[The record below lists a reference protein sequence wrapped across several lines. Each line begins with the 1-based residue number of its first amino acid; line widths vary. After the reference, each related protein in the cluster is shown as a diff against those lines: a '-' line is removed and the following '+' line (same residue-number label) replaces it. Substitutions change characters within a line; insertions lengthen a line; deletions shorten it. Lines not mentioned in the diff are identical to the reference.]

1 MIKYPYNLKRGDTIG
16 LTATSSAVN
25 LQKIDKAIEHIEQL
39 GYNIIETRSVRN
51 PNIKCVSADAKVRA
65 NEFIALW
72 KNDDVK
78 MIIQARGGEFL
89 METIPY
95 IDEQFKKEN
104 LQDICKWVRGYS
116 DITGLLF
123 YLTTH
128 YNIATIECDNLSN
141 YAMEPLHKSLLKP
154 FEAVSNKEIFIQ
166 ENYDMWQ
173 SEENENDTSYQFNL
187 NQKSKCKELSGL
199 NDVHFTGR
207 LIGGCLDVLS
217 IYRGTRWDNVSNWI
231 NQFKNEGIIWH
242 LENCGYNAADVYRL
256 LWEMREQ
263 EWFKYVKGFLIGRT
277 YSAQNV
283 EDFTYFDAL
292 QKGIGILNVPVIYD
306 LDIGHQLPQWT
317 LINGSFAT
325 VDFTNGKCILK
336 QEYI

>member
-1 MIKYPYNLKRGDTIG
+1 MIRYPSKLQKGDIIG

-25 LQKIDKAIEHIEQL
+25 LQKIDKAIEHIENL
-39 GYNIIETRSVRN
+39 GYKVVETKSVRN
-51 PNIKCVSADAKVRA
+51 PNIKCVSAEPETRAK
-65 NEFIALW
+65 EFLALW
-72 KNDDVK
+72 NNPDIK
-78 MIIQARGGEFL
+78 MIIEARGGEFL
-89 METIPY
+89 METIPH
-95 IDEQFKKEN
+95 IDYHFKKEK
-104 LQDICKWVRGYS
+104 LFEICKWVRGYS

-123 YLTTH
+123 YITTH

-141 YAMEPLHKSLLKP
+141 YAMEPLHKSLLTA
-154 FEAVSNKEIFIQ
+154 FEAVESTDVLIQ

-173 SEENENDTSYQFNL
+173 KEENEQDSTYQFNL
-187 NQKSKCKELSGL
+187 TEKAKCKELKQL
-199 NDVHFTGR
+199 NNVEFKGR

-217 IYRGTRWDNVSNWI
+217 IYRGTKWDNVCNWI
-231 NQFKNEGIIWH
+231 EQYKEEGIVWH

-263 EWFKYVKGFLIGRT
+263 GWFKYVKGFIIGRT

-292 QKGIGILNVPVIYD
+292 NKALGNLNVPVVYD

-317 LINGSFAT
+317 LVNGSLAT
-325 VDFTNGKCILK
+325 VNFKDGKCVLK
-336 QEYI
+336 QEYC